1 MDQRVRAYLIR
12 AHNKVMGHYHQLL
25 QASSLSQLERE
36 RIQRRLAEIEAELE
50 TIRRSAS
57 NLQAAEAA

>member
-1 MDQRVRAYLIR
+1 
-12 AHNKVMGHYHQLL
+12 MGHYHQLL